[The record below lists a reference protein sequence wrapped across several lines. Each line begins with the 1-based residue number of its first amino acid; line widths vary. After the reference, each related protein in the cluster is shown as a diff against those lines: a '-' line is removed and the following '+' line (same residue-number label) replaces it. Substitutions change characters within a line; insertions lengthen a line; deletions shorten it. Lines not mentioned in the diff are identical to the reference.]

1 MHTHQTKKL
10 DLTSAME
17 AQGLTKRHWLFFSV
31 IALIML
37 FDGMDVTIVS
47 HIFPSLIQDWGVEV
61 GGGIAIV
68 VSGGFVGMGVGAL
81 IAGRLADL
89 IGRKTVFI
97 WAAALFSVATALG
110 ATSGDFAAFTLWRWI
125 ACLGMGSTMASANA
139 LLSELVPKRNRAAL
153 LAVAYAF
160 VGLGTALGASLAG
173 LILPTEGWRLL
184 LAMAGIGPF
193 IFVVLAAFV
202 LPESP
207 GHYLARG
214 SVDRAKRSVKR
225 IVPDLDLSE
234 VELVLPEQPTS
245 TSEHQTGALTKL
257 MSKTYAPVTI
267 LLFIF
272 GFVSLGTQLTIV
284 QYLPILLQLPSTGL
298 DTVQSSAIVS
308 LYGLTSTAGGL
319 LIGVFLAKWS
329 RFVVFGTL
337 LALSSLTILTVA
349 LTPAPGY
356 TLLLIMFG
364 IFGAIVPSVLG
375 PSRSILAATA
385 LPTDIRATG
394 IGATEMGGRIGS
406 ALGGGIGGV
415 LIGTGIGLSGFLLLL
430 LFPIALLGGAL
441 GGLNILSRKKV
452 SDNIGA
458 YSSNRHDK
466 VLRSN
471 AQQ

>member
-1 MHTHQTKKL
+1 M
-10 DLTSAME
+10 
-17 AQGLTKRHWLFFSV
+17 
-31 IALIML
+31 
-37 FDGMDVTIVS
+37 
-47 HIFPSLIQDWGVEV
+47 
-61 GGGIAIV
+61 
-68 VSGGFVGMGVGAL
+68 
-81 IAGRLADL
+81 
-89 IGRKTVFI
+89 
-97 WAAALFSVATALG
+97 
-110 ATSGDFAAFTLWRWI
+110 
-125 ACLGMGSTMASANA
+125 
-139 LLSELVPKRNRAAL
+139 
-153 LAVAYAF
+153 
-160 VGLGTALGASLAG
+160 
-173 LILPTEGWRLL
+173 
-184 LAMAGIGPF
+184 
-193 IFVVLAAFV
+193 
-202 LPESP
+202 
-207 GHYLARG
+207 
-214 SVDRAKRSVKR
+214 
-225 IVPDLDLSE
+225 
-234 VELVLPEQPTS
+234 
-245 TSEHQTGALTKL
+245 
-257 MSKTYAPVTI
+257 
-267 LLFIF
+267 
-272 GFVSLGTQLTIV
+272 
-284 QYLPILLQLPSTGL
+284 QYLPILLQRASTGL

-319 LIGVFLAKWS
+319 LIGVSAKWS

-394 IGATEMGGRIGS
+394 IGTTEMGGRIGS

-441 GGLNILSRKKV
+441 GGLNILSRKKE